1 MPVQSLRYMAP
12 NLGPNCREIKFLAR
26 VIEEGDEVL
35 ITNWFT
41 KKQTLREARLIIRD
55 LRGTRFR
62 TISVL
67 ISVAVL
73 VSLFFSTSV
82 LEAGAREASLAG
94 SEKFGAD
101 MMILPPI
108 LPATFSYEYA
118 TGPIFVVERP
128 EGYLNGSVVD
138 DLLRLPG
145 VAAASPQLYVADL
158 NRSGTGPRSRLVAFD
173 PGTDFVVRAWLNNT
187 LTGLQRDEAVAGPD
201 TNLSVGKEVRY
212 DGLGLKVVAVLHPTN
227 SSLDQTILFPIQAVH
242 TLPPLN
248 GSLNSAK
255 GEVSAVMVKLARGA
269 SLSAVESEVK
279 NELGSFRVVEAS
291 GLVSRVIVDTSGIAS
306 YELLAGVIMATS
318 VFLLVALVFSMTTN
332 ERGRQL
338 GVMRS
343 LGATRRFVF
352 VNVLKEAGLV
362 ASVGSALGLVLGEV
376 VVTFGKRFLVATFN
390 TSLMSPD
397 FSDSLSLIVRS
408 VAIGIITGSV
418 ASVIP
423 ADRVTKRDPYEAI
436 RKGE

>member
-1 MPVQSLRYMAP
+1 MVH
-12 NLGPNCREIKFLAR
+12 E
-26 VIEEGDEVL
+26 
-35 ITNWFT
+35 
-41 KKQTLREARLIIRD
+41 KQTLREARLIIRD

-227 SSLDQTILFPIQAVH
+227 SSLDQTVLFPIQAVH

-269 SLSAVESEVK
+269 SLSLVESEVK

-291 GLVSRVIVDTSGIAS
+291 GLVSRVIVDTTGIAS
-306 YELLAGVIMATS
+306 YELLAEVIMAAS

-376 VVTFGKRFLVATFN
+376 VVTFGKSFLVATFN

-397 FSDSLSLIVRS
+397 FSDSLSLIARS

-418 ASVIP
+418 ASIIP
-423 ADRVTKRDPYEAI
+423 AYIVTKRDPYEAI

>member
-1 MPVQSLRYMAP
+1 MLSNREIWRLIVDR
-12 NLGPNCREIKFLAR
+12 REIKFVAR

-41 KKQTLREARLIIRD
+41 KKTLREARLIIRD

-73 VSLFFSTSV
+73 VSLCFSTSV
-82 LEAGAREASLAG
+82 LGAGGREASLAG

-101 MMILPPI
+101 MMILPPV

-145 VAAASPQLYVADL
+145 VAPASPQLFVADL
-158 NRSGTGPRSRLVAFD
+158 NGSITGPPSRLVAFD
-173 PGTDFVVRAWLNNT
+173 PGTDFVVRAWLNDT
-187 LTGLQRDEAVAGPD
+187 LTGLQGDEAVAGPN
-201 TNLSVGKEVRY
+201 TNLSVGNEVRY
-212 DGLGLKVVAVLHPTN
+212 DGLGLKIVAVLHPTN
-227 SSLDQTILFPIQAVH
+227 SSLDQTILFPIQAAY
-242 TLPPLN
+242 TLPGFN
-248 GSLNSAK
+248 GGLNSTG
-255 GEVSAVMVKLARGA
+255 GEVSAVMLKLAPDA
-269 SLSAVESEVK
+269 SLRVVESEVK

-291 GLVSRVIVDTSGIAS
+291 GLVSRVSVDTTGIAS
-306 YELLAGVIMATS
+306 YELLAEVVMAAS

-352 VNVLKEAGLV
+352 VNVFKEAGLV

-376 VVTFGKRFLVATFN
+376 VVTFGKSVLRATFK
-390 TSLMSPD
+390 TFLLGP
-397 FSDSLSLIVRS
+397 
-408 VAIGIITGSV
+408 
-418 ASVIP
+418 
-423 ADRVTKRDPYEAI
+423 
-436 RKGE
+436 

>member
-1 MPVQSLRYMAP
+1 MVH
-12 NLGPNCREIKFLAR
+12 G
-26 VIEEGDEVL
+26 
-35 ITNWFT
+35 
-41 KKQTLREARLIIRD
+41 KQTLREARLIIRD

-128 EGYLNGSVVD
+128 EGYLNGSIVD

-158 NRSGTGPRSRLVAFD
+158 
-173 PGTDFVVRAWLNNT
+173 
-187 LTGLQRDEAVAGPD
+187 
-201 TNLSVGKEVRY
+201 
-212 DGLGLKVVAVLHPTN
+212 HPTN
-227 SSLDQTILFPIQAVH
+227 TSLDQTILFPIQAAY
-242 TLPPLN
+242 TLPPLS

-255 GEVSAVMVKLARGA
+255 GGEVSAVMVKLVRGA
-269 SLSAVESEVK
+269 SLSVVESEVK

-291 GLVSRVIVDTSGIAS
+291 GLVSRVIVDT
-306 YELLAGVIMATS
+306 T
-318 VFLLVALVFSMTTN
+318 
-332 ERGRQL
+332 
-338 GVMRS
+338 
-343 LGATRRFVF
+343 
-352 VNVLKEAGLV
+352 
-362 ASVGSALGLVLGEV
+362 
-376 VVTFGKRFLVATFN
+376 
-390 TSLMSPD
+390 
-397 FSDSLSLIVRS
+397 
-408 VAIGIITGSV
+408 
-418 ASVIP
+418 
-423 ADRVTKRDPYEAI
+423 
-436 RKGE
+436 

>member
-1 MPVQSLRYMAP
+1 MAP
-12 NLGPNCREIKFLAR
+12 NRGPHRREIKFVAS

-128 EGYLNGSVVD
+128 EGYLNGSVGD

-145 VAAASPQLYVADL
+145 VAAASTQLYVADL
-158 NRSGTGPRSRLVAFD
+158 NRSSTGPRSRLVAFD
-173 PGTDFVVRAWLNNT
+173 PGADFVVRAWLNNT
-187 LTGLQRDEAVAGPD
+187 LTGLQRDEAVVGPD
-201 TNLSVGKEVRY
+201 TNLSVGNEVRY
-212 DGLGLKVVAVLHPTN
+212 DGLGLKVVATLHPTN
-227 SSLDQTILFPIQAVH
+227 SSLDQTVLFPIQAVH

-248 GSLNSAK
+248 GTLNSAK
-255 GEVSAVMVKLARGA
+255 GEVSAVMVQLARDA

-291 GLVSRVIVDTSGIAS
+291 GLVSRVIVDTTGIAS
-306 YELLAGVIMATS
+306 YELLAEVIMAAS

-352 VNVLKEAGLV
+352 VNVLKEAG
-362 ASVGSALGLVLGEV
+362 
-376 VVTFGKRFLVATFN
+376 
-390 TSLMSPD
+390 
-397 FSDSLSLIVRS
+397 
-408 VAIGIITGSV
+408 
-418 ASVIP
+418 
-423 ADRVTKRDPYEAI
+423 
-436 RKGE
+436 

>member
-1 MPVQSLRYMAP
+1 MKTLHNLLLNLVRCCPLNRYCA
-12 NLGPNCREIKFLAR
+12 NRGPNRREIKSVAK

-41 KKQTLREARLIIRD
+41 KKTLREARLIIRD

-82 LEAGAREASLAG
+82 LEAGAQEASLAG

-118 TGPIFVVERP
+118 TVPIFVVERP

-158 NRSGTGPRSRLVAFD
+158 NRSGTGPPSRLVAFD

-187 LTGLQRDEAVAGPD
+187 LTGLQRDEAVAGPN
-201 TNLSVGKEVRY
+201 TNLSVGNEVRY

-227 SSLDQTILFPIQAVH
+227 SPLDQTILFPIQAAY
-242 TLPPLN
+242 TLPALN
-248 GSLNSAK
+248 GSVISTTG
-255 GEVSAVMVKLARGA
+255 GEVSAVMVKLAPDA
-269 SLSAVESEVK
+269 SPSAVESEVK

-291 GLVSRVIVDTSGIAS
+291 GLVSRVSVDTTGIAS
-306 YELLAGVIMATS
+306 YELLAGAIMAAS
-318 VFLLVALVFSMTTN
+318 VFLLIALVFSMTTN

-343 LGATRRFVF
+343 LGATRRFIF

-362 ASVGSALGLVLGEV
+362 ALVGSAFGLVLGEAV
-376 VVTFGKRFLVATFN
+376 VAFRGSFFVAPVNNSF
-390 TSLMSPD
+390 PGPG
-397 FSDSLSLIVRS
+397 FSDSFSFFVWS
-408 VAIGIITGSV
+408 VALGIITGSG
-418 ASVIP
+418 A
-423 ADRVTKRDPYEAI
+423 
-436 RKGE
+436 

>member
-1 MPVQSLRYMAP
+1 MVH
-12 NLGPNCREIKFLAR
+12 E
-26 VIEEGDEVL
+26 
-35 ITNWFT
+35 
-41 KKQTLREARLIIRD
+41 KQTLREARLIIRD

-128 EGYLNGSVVD
+128 EGYLNGSIVD

-158 NRSGTGPRSRLVAFD
+158 NRSSTGPPSRLVAFD
-173 PGTDFVVRAWLNNT
+173 PGTDFVVRAWLNDT

-201 TNLSVGKEVRY
+201 TNLSVGNEVCY

-227 SSLDQTILFPIQAVH
+227 TSLDQTVLFPIQAAY

-255 GEVSAVMVKLARGA
+255 GGEVSAVMVKLARGA
-269 SLSAVESEVK
+269 SLSVVESEVK

-291 GLVSRVIVDTSGIAS
+291 GLVSRVIVDTTGIAS
-306 YELLAGVIMATS
+306 YELLAEVIMAAS

-423 ADRVTKRDPYEAI
+423 AYRVTKRDPYEAI

>member
-1 MPVQSLRYMAP
+1 MLSNREIWRLIVDR
-12 NLGPNCREIKFLAR
+12 REIKFVAR

-41 KKQTLREARLIIRD
+41 KKTLREARLIIRD
-55 LRGTRFR
+55 LGGTRFR
-62 TISVL
+62 TTSVL

-82 LEAGAREASLAG
+82 LEAGAQEASLAG

-118 TGPIFVVERP
+118 TVPIFVVERP

-158 NRSGTGPRSRLVAFD
+158 NRSGTGPPSRLVAFD

-201 TNLSVGKEVRY
+201 TNLSVGNEVRY

-227 SSLDQTILFPIQAVH
+227 SSLDQTVLFPFQAVH
-242 TLPPLN
+242 TLPPLY

-255 GEVSAVMVKLARGA
+255 AGAVSAVMVKLARGA
-269 SLSAVESEVK
+269 SLSVVESEVK

-291 GLVSRVIVDTSGIAS
+291 GLVSRVIVDTAGIAS
-306 YELLAGVIMATS
+306 YELLAEVLKAAS
-318 VFLLVALVFSMTTN
+318 LFLFVRLVFSMTTN
-332 ERGRQL
+332 ERCRRL
-338 GVMRS
+338 RVMRL
-343 LGATRRFVF
+343 LGATRRFGLVH
-352 VNVLKEAGLV
+352 VLKEAGLD
-362 ASVGSALGLVLGEV
+362 ASVGSALRPVLAEAV
-376 VVTFGKRFLVATFN
+376 VDDRIRFLVATFN

-397 FSDSLSLIVRS
+397 FSDSLSLIARS

-418 ASVIP
+418 ASIIP
-423 ADRVTKRDPYEAI
+423 AYIVTKRGPYEAI

>member
-1 MPVQSLRYMAP
+1 MAP
-12 NLGPNCREIKFLAR
+12 NRGPHRREIKFVAS

-82 LEAGAREASLAG
+82 LEAGAREGTLAG

-145 VAAASPQLYVADL
+145 VAAASPQLYVA
-158 NRSGTGPRSRLVAFD
+158 N
-173 PGTDFVVRAWLNNT
+173 
-187 LTGLQRDEAVAGPD
+187 
-201 TNLSVGKEVRY
+201 
-212 DGLGLKVVAVLHPTN
+212 
-227 SSLDQTILFPIQAVH
+227 
-242 TLPPLN
+242 
-248 GSLNSAK
+248 LNSAK
-255 GEVSAVMVKLARGA
+255 GGEVSAVLVKLARGA
-269 SLSAVESEVK
+269 SLRVVESEVK

-291 GLVSRVIVDTSGIAS
+291 GLVSRVIVDTTGIAS
-306 YELLAGVIMATS
+306 YELLAEVIMAAS

-376 VVTFGKRFLVATFN
+376 VVNFGKRVLVATFN
-390 TSLMSPD
+390 TSLVLPD
-397 FSDSLSLIVRS
+397 FSDSF
-408 VAIGIITGSV
+408 
-418 ASVIP
+418 
-423 ADRVTKRDPYEAI
+423 
-436 RKGE
+436 

>member
-1 MPVQSLRYMAP
+1 M
-12 NLGPNCREIKFLAR
+12 
-26 VIEEGDEVL
+26 
-35 ITNWFT
+35 
-41 KKQTLREARLIIRD
+41 
-55 LRGTRFR
+55 
-62 TISVL
+62 
-67 ISVAVL
+67 
-73 VSLFFSTSV
+73 FFSTSV

-158 NRSGTGPRSRLVAFD
+158 NRSSTGPRSRLVAFD

-227 SSLDQTILFPIQAVH
+227 TSLDQTVLFPIQAAY
-242 TLPPLN
+242 TLPPLS

-255 GEVSAVMVKLARGA
+255 GGEVSAVMVKLARGA
-269 SLSAVESEVK
+269 SLSMVESEVK

-291 GLVSRVIVDTSGIAS
+291 GLVSRVIVDTTGIAS
-306 YELLAGVIMATS
+306 YELLAEVIMAAS

-423 ADRVTKRDPYEAI
+423 AYRVTKRDPYEAI

>member
-1 MPVQSLRYMAP
+1 MAP
-12 NLGPNCREIKFLAR
+12 NRGPHRREIKFVAS

-73 VSLFFSTSV
+73 VSLCFSTSV
-82 LEAGAREASLAG
+82 LGAGGREASLAG

-101 MMILPPI
+101 MMILPPV

-158 NRSGTGPRSRLVAFD
+158 NRSGTGPPSRLVAFD

-201 TNLSVGKEVRY
+201 TNLSVGNEVRY
-212 DGLGLKVVAVLHPTN
+212 DGLGLKVVATLHPTN
-227 SSLDQTILFPIQAVH
+227 SPLDQTVLFPIQAVH

-291 GLVSRVIVDTSGIAS
+291 GLVSRVIVDTTGIAS
-306 YELLAGVIMATS
+306 YELLAEVIMAAS

-362 ASVGSALGLVLGEV
+362 ASVGSALGLGLGEGV
-376 VVTFGKRFLVATFN
+376 VSFGERVLVDTVNTF
-390 TSLMSPD
+390 LMSPD

-423 ADRVTKRDPYEAI
+423 AYRVTKRDPYEAI
-436 RKGE
+436 RKGA

>member
-1 MPVQSLRYMAP
+1 MAP
-12 NLGPNCREIKFLAR
+12 NRGPHRREIKFVAS

-73 VSLFFSTSV
+73 VSLCFSTSV
-82 LEAGAREASLAG
+82 LGAGGREASLAG

-101 MMILPPI
+101 MMILPPV

-158 NRSGTGPRSRLVAFD
+158 NRSGTGPPSRLVAFD

-187 LTGLQRDEAVAGPD
+187 LTELQRDEAVAGPD
-201 TNLSVGKEVRY
+201 TNLSVGNEVRY
-212 DGLGLKVVAVLHPTN
+212 DGLGLKVVATLHPTN
-227 SSLDQTILFPIQAVH
+227 SSLDQTVLFPIQAVH

-291 GLVSRVIVDTSGIAS
+291 GLVSRVIVDTTGIAS
-306 YELLAGVIMATS
+306 YELLAEVIMAAS

-343 LGATRRFVF
+343 LGATRRFIF
-352 VNVLKEAGLV
+352 VNVLKEAGLGG
-362 ASVGSALGLVLGEV
+362 SVGSAAGLVLGGGGV
-376 VVTFGKRFLVATFN
+376 FFLGKG
-390 TSLMSPD
+390 
-397 FSDSLSLIVRS
+397 FSFC
-408 VAIGIITGSV
+408 GS
-418 ASVIP
+418 
-423 ADRVTKRDPYEAI
+423 YFFF
-436 RKGE
+436 

>member
-1 MPVQSLRYMAP
+1 MAP
-12 NLGPNCREIKFLAR
+12 NRGPHRREIKFVAS

-41 KKQTLREARLIIRD
+41 KKQTLREARLVIRD

-82 LEAGAREASLAG
+82 LEVGSRKASLAG

-108 LPATFSYEYA
+108 LPETFSYESA

-128 EGYLNGSVVD
+128 EGYLNGSLVD

-145 VAAASPQLYVADL
+145 VAAASPQLFVADL
-158 NRSGTGPRSRLVAFD
+158 NRSSTEPPSRLVAFD
-173 PGTDFVVRAWLNNT
+173 PGTDFVVRAWMNHT
-187 LTGLQRDEAVAGPD
+187 LTGLQGDEAVAGPK
-201 TNLSVGKEVRY
+201 TNLSVGNEVRY
-212 DGLGLKVVAVLHPTN
+212 ASLGLKIVAVLHPTN
-227 SSLDQTILFPIQAVH
+227 SPLDQTVLFPIQAAY
-242 TLPPLN
+242 TLPRLN
-248 GSLNSAK
+248 GSLNTIT
-255 GEVSAVMVKLARGA
+255 GEVSAVVLKLAPDA
-269 SLSAVESEVK
+269 SPSAVESKVRK
-279 NELGSFRVVEAS
+279 ELGSFRVVEAS
-291 GLVSRVIVDTSGIAS
+291 GLVSRVSVDTAGIAS
-306 YELLAGVIMATS
+306 YELLAEVVTAAS

-332 ERGRQL
+332 ERARQL

-352 VNVLKEAGLV
+352 VNVFKEAGLV

-376 VVTFGKRFLVATFN
+376 LVTFGKSFLVATFN

-397 FSDSLSLIVRS
+397 FSDSLNLIVRS
-408 VAIGIITGSV
+408 VAIGIIKGSV

-423 ADRVTKRDPYEAI
+423 AYRVTKRDPYEAI

>member
-1 MPVQSLRYMAP
+1 MAP
-12 NLGPNCREIKFLAR
+12 NRGPHRREIKFVAS

-73 VSLFFSTSV
+73 VSLCFSTSV
-82 LEAGAREASLAG
+82 LGAGGREASLAG

-158 NRSGTGPRSRLVAFD
+158 NRSSTGPRSRLVAFD

-201 TNLSVGKEVRY
+201 TNLSAGQEVRY
-212 DGLGLKVVAVLHPTN
+212 GGLGLKVVAGMHPTN
-227 SSLDQTILFPIQAVH
+227 TSLDQTVLFPIQAAY
-242 TLPPLN
+242 TLPPLS

-255 GEVSAVMVKLARGA
+255 GGEVSAVLVKLARGA
-269 SLSAVESEVK
+269 SLSMVESEVK

-291 GLVSRVIVDTSGIAS
+291 GLVSRLIADTAGIAS
-306 YELLAGVIMATS
+306 YELLA
-318 VFLLVALVFSMTTN
+318 LV
-332 ERGRQL
+332 
-338 GVMRS
+338 
-343 LGATRRFVF
+343 
-352 VNVLKEAGLV
+352 
-362 ASVGSALGLVLGEV
+362 
-376 VVTFGKRFLVATFN
+376 
-390 TSLMSPD
+390 
-397 FSDSLSLIVRS
+397 
-408 VAIGIITGSV
+408 IITSFV
-418 ASVIP
+418 
-423 ADRVTKRDPYEAI
+423 
-436 RKGE
+436 

>member
-1 MPVQSLRYMAP
+1 MLSNREIWRLIVDR
-12 NLGPNCREIKFLAR
+12 REIKFVAR

-41 KKQTLREARLIIRD
+41 KKTLREARLIIRD

-82 LEAGAREASLAG
+82 LEAGAQEASLAG

-118 TGPIFVVERP
+118 TVPIFVVERP

-158 NRSGTGPRSRLVAFD
+158 NRSSTGPPSRLVAFD

-187 LTGLQRDEAVAGPD
+187 LTGLQRDEAVAGPS
-201 TNLSVGKEVRY
+201 TNLSVGNEVRY

-227 SSLDQTILFPIQAVH
+227 SSLDQTILFPILAVYA
-242 TLPPLN
+242 LPPLN

-291 GLVSRVIVDTSGIAS
+291 GLVSRVIVDTTGIAS
-306 YELLAGVIMATS
+306 YELLAEVIMAAS

-376 VVTFGKRFLVATFN
+376 VVTFGQRILVATFN
-390 TSLMSPD
+390 ISLMSPD

-423 ADRVTKRDPYEAI
+423 AYRVTKRDPYEAI